1 MVNNL
6 SYFQSIKMKKQ
17 EIELADV
24 SIIEALG
31 HGTIWL
37 EFTNIILT
45 FLNTLFIPSLAT
57 NLISMTTFFTA
68 RHTIKLLNKDKFEVI
83 DQNTRQ
89 VVTGSLAS
97 GNLTLY
103 YSPKA
108 LLCSAIPSKLNTL
121 HKAVGH
127 PSLDYL

>member
-1 MVNNL
+1 MN
-6 SYFQSIKMKKQ
+6 KQ
-17 EIELADV
+17 EIELAYG

-57 NLISMTTFFTA
+57 NLISMTTFLIT
-68 RHTIKLLNKDKFEVI
+68 RHTIKLLNQDEFEVT

-108 LLCSAIPSKLNTL
+108 LLWSTIPSKLNTL
-121 HKAVGH
+121 HKEAGH